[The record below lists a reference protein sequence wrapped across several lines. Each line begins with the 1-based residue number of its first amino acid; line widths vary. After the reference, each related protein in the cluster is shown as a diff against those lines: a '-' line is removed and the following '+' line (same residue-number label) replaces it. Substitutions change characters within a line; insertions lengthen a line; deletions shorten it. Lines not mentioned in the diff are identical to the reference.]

1 MQTLRATLIAFP
13 FVGLALLVAGLS
25 VLIGPGQ

>member
-25 VLIGPGQ
+25 TLIGPAQ